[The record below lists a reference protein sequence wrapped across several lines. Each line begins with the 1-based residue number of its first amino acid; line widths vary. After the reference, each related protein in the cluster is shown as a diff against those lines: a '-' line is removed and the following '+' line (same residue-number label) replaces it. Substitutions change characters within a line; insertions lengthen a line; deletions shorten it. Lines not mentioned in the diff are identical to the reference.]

1 MSDETDQLEQSE
13 DVPEDDGMLQPGDTL
28 EGDDL
33 SADPL
38 DAGISPSE
46 RHPAS
51 ERYGV
56 TAAEARTGESLDAR
70 LAEEEPDFGSPAFS
84 DGRPELEEN
93 EPSLDDE
100 EQEPRA
106 GRLVAYDEG
115 AHETRDPEYYARDVG
130 IDGGAASA
138 EEAAMHVI
146 GEDEAI
152 DGRFDDED
160 EFQDVEFG
168 EGFAEDGEADG
179 VGNE

>member
-1 MSDETDQLEQSE
+1 MSDETEQLEQSE
-13 DVPEDDGMLQPGDTL
+13 DVLEDDGVLQPGDSL

-38 DAGISPSE
+38 DTGISPSE

-70 LAEEEPDFGSPAFS
+70 LAEEEPDVGSPVWS
-84 DGRPELEEN
+84 DSRPELEEN
-93 EPSLDDE
+93 EPPLDDE
-100 EQEPRA
+100 EQDPRA
-106 GRLVAYDEG
+106 GRLVAYGEG
-115 AHETRDPEYYARDVG
+115 AHETVDPEYYARDVG
-130 IDGGAASA
+130 IDGGSASA

-152 DGRFDDED
+152 DGTFDDED
-160 EFQDVEFG
+160 EFQDVELG
-168 EGFAEDGEADG
+168 EGFAEDREEGE
-179 VGNE
+179 

>member
-13 DVPEDDGMLQPGDTL
+13 DVLEDDGVLQPGDSL

-38 DAGISPSE
+38 DTGISPSE
-46 RHPAS
+46 RNPAS
-51 ERYGV
+51 ERFGV
-56 TAAEARTGESLDAR
+56 TAAEARTGESLDQR
-70 LAEEEPDFGSPAFS
+70 LAEEEPDFGSPAWTDS
-84 DGRPELEEN
+84 RPELEEN
-93 EPSLDDE
+93 TPSLDDE
-100 EQEPRA
+100 EQDPRA

-115 AHETRDPEYYARDVG
+115 AHETVDPEYYARDVG
-130 IDGGAASA
+130 IDGGSASA

-160 EFQDVEFG
+160 EFQDIELG
-168 EGFAEDGEADG
+168 EGFAEDGEED
-179 VGNE
+179 E